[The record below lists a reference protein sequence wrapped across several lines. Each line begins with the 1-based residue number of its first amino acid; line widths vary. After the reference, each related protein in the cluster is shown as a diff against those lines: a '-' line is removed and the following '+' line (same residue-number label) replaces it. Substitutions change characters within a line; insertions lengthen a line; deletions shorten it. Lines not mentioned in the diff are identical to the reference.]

1 MILACGEIKI
11 ATSKIRTSCQSPMRV
26 IMEKQTASKSA
37 GIVAAHRAIESSK
50 KPEERICYDPFARR
64 FLPPNFTV
72 IGESEMPEETAL
84 TVFKDM
90 VPGIHEFL
98 LARTRYIDKSLE
110 ESMKTGL
117 EQLVIPGAGYDSKAY
132 RFDGLKHK
140 VKIFEVDYPATQNV
154 KKDKLHEIF
163 QELPE
168 HVTFVPV
175 DFQKE
180 NLRSCLSESGYDS
193 RLTTLFIWE
202 GVTMYID
209 QEAVDKTLSFV
220 SENSG
225 KGSSIIFDYTHPEV
239 IDGTD
244 ERKEAKAWLKIAQKS
259 AEPLLLG
266 FRDEQ
271 VEQFLEERGFC
282 NLSIRTSEYF
292 NDNYFTGL
300 NKDREAIPILSIVH
314 AEIVV

>member
-1 MILACGEIKI
+1 
-11 ATSKIRTSCQSPMRV
+11 MR
-26 IMEKQTASKSA
+26 KQTASRSA

-98 LARTRYIDKSLE
+98 LARTRYIDESLE
-110 ESMKTGL
+110 ESIKTGL
-117 EQLVIPGAGYDSKAY
+117 EQLVILGAGYDSRAY
-132 RFDGLKHK
+132 RFDDLKHK
-140 VKIFEVDYPATQNV
+140 VKIFEVDYPATQDV

-163 QELPE
+163 QTLPD

-180 NLRSCLSESGYDS
+180 NLHPRLSESGYDS
-193 RLTTLFIWE
+193 HLKTLFICE

-209 QEAVDKTLSFV
+209 QEAVNKTLSFV
-220 SENSG
+220 SKNSG
-225 KGSSIIFDYTHPEV
+225 KGSSIIFDYTYPEV
-239 IDGTD
+239 IDGTY
-244 ERKEAKAWLKIAQKS
+244 ERKEAKAWLKITQKS

-266 FRDEQ
+266 FREEL
-271 VEQFLEERGFC
+271 VEQYLVERGFC
-282 NLSIRTSEYF
+282 NIFSRTSEYF
-292 NDNYFTGL
+292 NDNYFTGR
-300 NKDREAIPILSIVH
+300 NKDREATPILSIVH